1 MQIVLAGVSFK
12 KTPLEVRERLH
23 FDERKLA
30 EPLSILRRAGVL
42 QECVILSTCNRVEV
56 YAQAQSFQRGV
67 NDIKD
72 FLAGHRG
79 FPVEELEGHL
89 YTFSTAETV
98 RHLFRVASSLDAM
111 VVGEPQILGQV
122 KEAYRIAHEGGC
134 TGAILNQLFERA
146 FSVAKKVR
154 TETRVAESAVSVS
167 YAAAELAKKIFGDL
181 SGKAVLLLGAG
192 EMAELAAQH
201 LVAAGAETVLVANRR
216 YERALELARALSG
229 RAISFDR
236 MEEELSRADIVIG
249 STSAPHYVITKE
261 QAHEA
266 IKVRRGKPIFFIDIA
281 VPRDIEPAVNELHDV
296 YLYNID
302 DLEEVVEANRKQR
315 EREAAKAELIVEKE
329 AEEFCRWLD
338 SLNVVPTILSLR
350 ERAEAFR
357 QKELAKT
364 LGKMKGLSEEERR
377 ALEAMTSALVNKL
390 LHSPIANLKRRA
402 ADKDGFEFLR
412 AARRLFDLDE

>member
-1 MQIVLAGVSFK
+1 MELVLAGVSFK
-12 KTPLEVRERLH
+12 KTPLGVRERLH

-30 EPLSILRRAGVL
+30 EPLSSLRRAGAI

-56 YAQAQSFQRGV
+56 YAQVPSFQRGV
-67 NDIKD
+67 KDIKD
-72 FLAGHRG
+72 FLAGHHG

-89 YTFSTAETV
+89 YTFSTADTV

-122 KEAYRIAHEGGC
+122 KEAYRIAREGGY

-167 YAAAELAKKIFGDL
+167 YAAAELAKKIFGNL
-181 SGKAVLLLGAG
+181 SGKVVLLLGAG

-216 YERALELARALSG
+216 HERALELARALSG
-229 RAISFDR
+229 RAITFDR
-236 MEEELSRADIVIG
+236 VEEELSRADIVIG
-249 STSAPHYVITKE
+249 STSAPHHVITKA

-266 IKVRRGKPIFFIDIA
+266 IKARKGKPIFFIDIA
-281 VPRDIEPAVNELHDV
+281 VPRDIEPSVNELRDV

-315 EREAAKAELIVEKE
+315 EREAAKAELIVEGE

-338 SLNVVPTILSLR
+338 SLNVVPTILSL
-350 ERAEAFR
+350 
-357 QKELAKT
+357 
-364 LGKMKGLSEEERR
+364 
-377 ALEAMTSALVNKL
+377 
-390 LHSPIANLKRRA
+390 
-402 ADKDGFEFLR
+402 
-412 AARRLFDLDE
+412 